1 MSSVLSWLRWH
12 SMFWLLTLATC
23 LWGLPTAARAQPEPA
38 SSQVV
43 TTAAQADADQ
53 AQIRQ
58 LLNHTWHQVQKPLRI
73 GPLVVQGNLAVADWW
88 WQGKGGRAVLKKRAN
103 QWKIVFCGGAGVK
116 QPALYAGLG
125 LTEAAT
131 AALLNSL
138 QQAEST
144 LSAADVRLLD
154 SFGATVTLD
163 TDPHHGS
170 SHHSNHY

>member
-1 MSSVLSWLRWH
+1 
-12 SMFWLLTLATC
+12 
-23 LWGLPTAARAQPEPA
+23 
-38 SSQVV
+38 VV
-43 TTAAQADADQ
+43 KTENQADADQ

-73 GPLVVQGNLAVADWW
+73 GPLVVHGDLAVADWW
-88 WQGKGGRAVLKKRAN
+88 WQGKGGRAVLKKREN
-103 QWKIVFCGGAGVK
+103 QWKIVFCGGVGVK

-125 LTEAAT
+125 LTEAAA

-144 LSAADVRLLD
+144 LSAADIQLLD

-163 TDPHHGS
+163 TNSHHGT
-170 SHHSNHY
+170 SHHSDRY